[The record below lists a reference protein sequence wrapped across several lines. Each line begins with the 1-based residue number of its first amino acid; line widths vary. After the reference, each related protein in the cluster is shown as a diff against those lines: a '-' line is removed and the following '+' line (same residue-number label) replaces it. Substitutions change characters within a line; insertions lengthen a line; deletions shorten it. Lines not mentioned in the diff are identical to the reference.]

1 MALVSFLCGEYNL
14 HRFSDALGL
23 VYNLTIPVLKPY
35 QNEKFRMILLE
46 SGGTSEVIDT
56 FYILQ
61 NR

>member
-1 MALVSFLCGEYNL
+1 MALVSFLCGGYNL

-46 SGGTSEVIDT
+46 SGGTSEIIDT